1 LVKVLVTCSKKGGV
15 GKSLTVRSLAVAGLL
30 DDRPVMI
37 IDADPQGTVT
47 AWAQRRPHELPY
59 VLPLGTTKLPAV
71 IKGFEKRGGGAVII
85 DTPPSTHPILNVAIE
100 CATGCL
106 IVTEPL
112 PESIEQVGATAAIVE
127 NLKKPGA
134 ILLNRAQP
142 RSAALAMARSV
153 LTAFP
158 FPVCPTPLTQLV
170 DHPYAAAEGLTASE
184 RSPNG
189 KAASEISQVYRWLVE
204 KELL

>member
-1 LVKVLVTCSKKGGV
+1 MKVLVTCSKKGGV

-85 DTPPSTHPILNVAIE
+85 DTPPSTQPILNVAIE

-112 PESIEQVGATAAIVE
+112 PKLIEQVGATATIVE

-134 ILLNRAQP
+134 ILLNRVPP
-142 RSAALAMARSV
+142 RSTALAMAKSV
-153 LTAFP
+153 LTAFH

-170 DHPYAAAEGLTASE
+170 DHPFAAASGLTASE
-184 RSPNG
+184 FRPTG
-189 KAASEISQVYRWLVE
+189 KAAAEISQVYEWLKS

>member
-1 LVKVLVTCSKKGGV
+1 MKVLVTCSKKGGV

-30 DDRPVMI
+30 DNRPVMV

-47 AWAQRRPHELPY
+47 AWSQRRTHQMPY
-59 VLPLGTTKLPAV
+59 VQPLGTIKLPAV
-71 IKGFEKRGGGAVII
+71 IKDFKDKGGSAVII
-85 DTPPSTHPILNVAIE
+85 DTPPSTQPILNVAIE

-112 PESIEQVGATAAIVE
+112 PESIEQVGATATVVE
-127 NLKKPGA
+127 KMGKPGA
-134 ILLNRAQP
+134 ILLNRAQS
-142 RSAALAMARSV
+142 RSAALSMARSV

-184 RSPNG
+184 RSPSG
-189 KAASEISQVYRWLVE
+189 KAATEISQVYRWLIE